1 MAKRE
6 AAPSDDF
13 ETLYSHLE
21 EKARRLEQG
30 NLGLEESLK
39 LYEEG
44 AALVDRMREM
54 LGGAEL
60 RMRTVQR
67 RYEAEDRELR
77 EVQSEYGEGE
87 E

>member
-6 AAPSDDF
+6 PPPSDDF
-13 ETLYSHLE
+13 ETLYSRLE

-54 LGGAEL
+54 LDGAEL

-67 RYEAEDRELR
+67 RYDDDDRQLR
-77 EVQSEYGEGE
+77 EVESEYGEGE